1 MTAFVEKQNGQ
12 KVYPESFGALVVKS
26 AASLNLYFFVKSLL
40 SSAQSSTLQNNGSRG
55 TIFVELE
62 IEFLFENGYRN
73 PETNS
78 SHLQIW
84 ASPSI
89 FQVRA
94 VSFREGNRG
103 PRCLENTTQ
112 RLDLGWLVKY
122 YHRSKGKDPL
132 NHPFSGFFRLQ
143 TCCEEFQGGVFHV
156 KAQKMS
162 EWTKMKVGQ
171 SLVILKFNKNPHSP
185 LG

>member
-1 MTAFVEKQNGQ
+1 MG
-12 KVYPESFGALVVKS
+12 PP
-26 AASLNLYFFVKSLL
+26 
-40 SSAQSSTLQNNGSRG
+40 GS
-55 TIFVELE
+55 IFVELE
-62 IEFLFENGYRN
+62 DEFLFFLNGYGN